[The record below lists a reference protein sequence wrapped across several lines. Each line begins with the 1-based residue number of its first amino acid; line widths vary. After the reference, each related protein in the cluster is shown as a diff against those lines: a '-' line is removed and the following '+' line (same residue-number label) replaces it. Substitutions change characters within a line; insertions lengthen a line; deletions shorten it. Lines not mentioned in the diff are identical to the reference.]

1 MENKDKKYCNGYILA
16 GGKSSRMG
24 EDKGLMLFNGKPV
37 VQYVIDALSP
47 VLNNV
52 IIVSNNPAYKMFG
65 LEVVADEIKEV
76 GPAGGICAALQHS
89 RSENNF
95 IIGCD
100 MPFVTIEA
108 IEALIK
114 KSNGYQITL
123 PLRKGQL
130 EPLFG
135 VYDTACKDKWM
146 RLVKEGSVKLHE
158 LVQHFGLQQLNVD
171 HDVVIT
177 EKTFRNI
184 NTRQEFESALKQA

>member
-1 MENKDKKYCNGYILA
+1 MEINKQKSSNGYILA

-37 VQYVIDALSP
+37 VQYVIEALVP
-47 VLNNV
+47 VVNEV
-52 IIVSNNPAYKMFG
+52 VIVSNNPAYEAFG
-65 LEVVADEIKEV
+65 LKVIADDIKEI

-100 MPFVTIEA
+100 MPFVKSEA

-135 VYDTACKDKWM
+135 VYDTACKDEWM
-146 RLVKEGSVKLHE
+146 RLVKEGTVKLHE
-158 LVQHFGLQQLNVD
+158 LVKHFSLQQLNVD
-171 HDVVIT
+171 HDVVFT
-177 EKTFRNI
+177 EKTFMNI
-184 NTRQEFESALKQA
+184 NTRQEFEEALKQQ

>member
-1 MENKDKKYCNGYILA
+1 MEMGSEKYGNGYILA

-47 VLNNV
+47 VVNQV
-52 IIVSNNPAYKMFG
+52 IIVSNNPAYKIFG
-65 LEVVADEIKEV
+65 LEVVADEIKDV

-100 MPFVTIEA
+100 MPFVTSAA
-108 IEALIK
+108 IEALIQN
-114 KSNGYQITL
+114 SSGCQIAL
-123 PLRKGQL
+123 PLHKGQL

-135 VYDTACKDKWM
+135 VYATVCKDEWLH
-146 RLVKEGSVKLHE
+146 LVKGGEVKLHA
-158 LVQHFGLQQLNVD
+158 LVAHFNLKKIEVED
-171 HDVVIT
+171 DVLFA
-177 EKTFRNI
+177 EKIFMNI
-184 NTRQEFESALKQA
+184 NTRQEFEAALKQE